1 VLNQPVLEIMAEMAA
16 EGHLVVFVLPQVWE
30 VVVLVD
36 IVELTVVTPAMVA
49 AEAEVHMVAE
59 AEAEPVMLDLVE
71 AGDQA
76 RCVLFG
82 LAQQD
87 NSPVPA

>member
-1 VLNQPVLEIMAEMAA
+1 MLNQPVLEIMAEMAA

-30 VVVLVD
+30 VVVPVD
-36 IVELTVVTPAMVA
+36 IVVFFADTVATEV

-59 AEAEPVMLDLVE
+59 AGAEPVMLDLVE
-71 AGDQA
+71 VVDQA
-76 RCVLFG
+76 QCVLFG